1 LGVKRTNSI
10 VREVKKF
17 TFSIHKLRIK
27 HRATDS
33 AIDLVILF
41 SFYLQVQSQTKRYTM
56 ENYEIFRNLHHKDKP
71 LILGNAW
78 DIQSAK
84 ILQKTGYP
92 AVATSSAA
100 LARSAGYDDG
110 EKIPFS
116 ELLFTVEKMVA
127 AIPVPLSVDLEKGY
141 SKDIFKIID
150 NISALA
156 DVGAVGINI
165 EDSVSTPTGRELGSA
180 DEFAKKI
187 STIKNHLEK
196 SNRKI
201 FINART
207 DAYVLKLVGSLD
219 ISIQRAK
226 SYNESGA
233 DGIFVPFVNK
243 AEDIH
248 AIVSAIRLPLNVVS
262 MAELPDYETL
272 SSLGVKR
279 ISMGSAI
286 FNNTY
291 SYFEKLVTRINSE
304 KSIALLF

>member
-1 LGVKRTNSI
+1 
-10 VREVKKF
+10 
-17 TFSIHKLRIK
+17 
-27 HRATDS
+27 
-33 AIDLVILF
+33 
-41 SFYLQVQSQTKRYTM
+41 M
-56 ENYEIFRNLHHKDKP
+56 EKYEIFRDLHHQPGP

-100 LARSAGYDDG
+100 LARSAGYEDG

-127 AIPVPLSVDLEKGY
+127 AISVPLSVDMEKGY
-141 SKDIFKIID
+141 GKDIFKIID

-156 DVGAVGINI
+156 DAGAIGINI
-165 EDSVSTPTGRELGSA
+165 EDSVYTPAGRELGSA

-196 SNRKI
+196 SKRKI

-207 DAYVLKLVGSLD
+207 DGYVLKLEGCLD

-226 SYNESGA
+226 SYSDAGA

-243 AEDIH
+243 ADDIR

-272 SSLGVKR
+272 NSLGVKR

-286 FNNTY
+286 FTNTY
-291 SYFEKLVTRINSE
+291 AYFEKLTARINSE
-304 KSIALLF
+304 KSFALLF

>member
-1 LGVKRTNSI
+1 
-10 VREVKKF
+10 
-17 TFSIHKLRIK
+17 
-27 HRATDS
+27 
-33 AIDLVILF
+33 
-41 SFYLQVQSQTKRYTM
+41 M
-56 ENYEIFRNLHHKDKP
+56 EKYEIFRDLHHQAKP

-78 DIQSAK
+78 DIQSAR
-84 ILQKTGYP
+84 ILEKTGYP
-92 AVATSSAA
+92 AIATSSAA
-100 LARSAGYDDG
+100 LARSAGYEDG

-116 ELLFTVEKMVA
+116 ELLFTVEKMVKA
-127 AIPVPLSVDLEKGY
+127 LSVPLSVDLEKGY
-141 SKDIFKIID
+141 SRDIFKIID

-156 DVGAVGINI
+156 DAGAVGINI
-165 EDSVSTPTGRELGSA
+165 EDSVYTPTGRELGSA

-187 STIKNHLEK
+187 STVKNHLEK

-207 DAYVLKLVGSLD
+207 DAYVLKLESSLD
-219 ISIQRAK
+219 LSIQRAK
-226 SYNESGA
+226 SYSEAGA

-243 AEDIH
+243 ANDIR

-286 FNNTY
+286 FTNTY
-291 SYFEKLVTRINSE
+291 SYFEKLAARINSE